1 MKTKLFG
8 TLTIILVMAGWLASC
23 SALEPDIVVI
33 SPLPTLAA
41 TVPLPL
47 PPTNIPATLKP
58 TATPV
63 PATEVPLVPTVTAAP
78 TETSVVNFAATD
90 TPTPTRLPGILP
102 TLTPTAMTPME
113 AGVGFPGEIGASE
126 FRIHLVEG
134 KADQT
139 IFAAVRA
146 DVTNDLGLLI
156 FDGNINELAK
166 EAEKSV
172 QDLLISAKADRE
184 ANFNGP
190 GLMETLAF
198 TPKEDGDITLV
209 VTSTAEGA
217 GRYRLYAFDAT
228 SASPNVVYNQTVE
241 LGGGQAT
248 TVTTQSNGGKPVVAF
263 FNPLDGGFD
272 GEITLTQD
280 NGIVLTSSN
289 YVGPGLYESAF
300 HQPRTSTGYVMTFK
314 NLTGSSGLYQII
326 VVAMQEPF

>member
-1 MKTKLFG
+1 MKKKTFG
-8 TLTIILVMAGWLASC
+8 TLTSFLFLAGWLAAC
-23 SALEPDIVVI
+23 STVEPDEVVLA
-33 SPLPTLAA
+33 PLPTLAA
-41 TVPLPL
+41 TAPLPL
-47 PPTNIPATLKP
+47 PPTNIPPTLKP
-58 TATPV
+58 TATEI
-63 PATEVPLVPTVTAAP
+63 PATSTPLVPTATAAP
-78 TETSVVNFAATD
+78 TETAVVNFAATD

-102 TLTPTAMTPME
+102 TLTPTAMTPMQ

-156 FDGNINELAK
+156 FEGNINELAA
-166 EAEKSV
+166 EAEQSV

-190 GLMETLAF
+190 GLMETLAY

-209 VTSTAEGA
+209 VTSTAEGE
-217 GRYRLYAFDAT
+217 GRYRLYAFDAASS
-228 SASPNVVYNQTVE
+228 SANVVYNQTVE

-248 TVTTQSNGGKPVVAF
+248 TITTQSNGGKPVVAF
-263 FNPLDGGFD
+263 FNPIDGGFD
-272 GEITLTQD
+272 GEISLAQD
-280 NGIVLTSSN
+280 NGVVLTTSN
-289 YVGPGLYESAF
+289 YVGAGLYESAF
-300 HQPRTSTGYVMTFK
+300 HQPRTSTGYAFTFK
-314 NLTGSSGLYQII
+314 NLNGTAGLYQIL